1 MSLTRLSNSAFPSD
15 VQKVFDLPHQD
26 GDFLRALPSNRGIA
40 PPVTKTIF
48 WWGKA
53 ATAHQVA
60 KPRSVR
66 CKTILASLFRLSFT
80 IAILLIAANI
90 GFAQTKITID
100 HNTGTAINPEFKFK
114 SVPSPSRDDAATKAR
129 VLMVDGEADGNSA
142 GIEALIDG
150 VLPTSDDQPRRNFF
164 ITAGSGGAR
173 LLIDLGRVIEVAQIN
188 SYSWHPNSR
197 APQVYRV
204 WASDGS
210 DSKFI
215 ADPKANVD
223 PRNVGWQVLA
233 TVDTR
238 SDDADKDGGQFG
250 VSITD
255 PRGSL
260 GRVRYLLFDCYV
272 TEVADN
278 FGNTFYSE
286 IDVVAKK

>member
-1 MSLTRLSNSAFPSD
+1 M
-15 VQKVFDLPHQD
+15 
-26 GDFLRALPSNRGIA
+26 
-40 PPVTKTIF
+40 IF

-60 KPRSVR
+60 KPRRVR
-66 CKTILASLFRLSFT
+66 CPTILASLFRLSFT
-80 IAILLIAANI
+80 IAILLIAAKI

-100 HNTGTAINPEFKFK
+100 HNTGAAINPEFKFK
-114 SVPSPSRDDAATKAR
+114 SVPSPSRDDVATKAR

-142 GIEALIDG
+142 GIEALTDG
-150 VLPTSDDQPRRNFF
+150 LLPTSDDQPRRNFF
-164 ITAGSGGAR
+164 VTAGSGGAR
-173 LLIDLGRVIEVAQIN
+173 LLIDLGRVIEVAQVN

-197 APQVYRV
+197 APQVYRL
-204 WASDGS
+204 WASDGR

-223 PRNVGWQVLA
+223 PRNVGWQLLA